1 MFTAKLN
8 EYLETRDRRKKKKK
22 IPCTIARQTFIQYKI
37 PPSLFADYYHFPGKM
52 FNKSPNM
59 LLPLEYEATISPI
72 PSRNSRQRDFQSCA
86 NYPSPG
92 EFLVF
97 LLSFFTKEGA
107 AIAKYPRRET
117 RGKSEPDTEGKFEA
131 MVQHTI
137 QTLPLLFSYL
147 PFSSVFVKRERE
159 AKRREMRFKGSSWDV
174 LVRPSVVE
182 GYRIRPTIRKS
193 MRRICISIC
202 RTREKKHVC
211 RVQEEKEVEGEQQ
224 PFRDIKLFD
233 L

>member
-1 MFTAKLN
+1 MLDKLSSNIKYRLPSSPIIIISLAKCSINPPTCYCLSN
-8 EYLETRDRRKKKKK
+8 TRQRFHRFPLETLDSEIFNLAQTIQVRGNSSFSFFPSSQRKE
-22 IPCTIARQTFIQYKI
+22 P
-37 PPSLFADYYHFPGKM
+37 
-52 FNKSPNM
+52 
-59 LLPLEYEATISPI
+59 
-72 PSRNSRQRDFQSCA
+72 PSRNIRDEKHEGRASRIPRGNSRRGAAHDSNPPPFI
-86 NYPSPG
+86 
-92 EFLVF
+92 FLPTF
-97 LLSFFTKEGA
+97 LLRVCKE
-107 AIAKYPRRET
+107 
-117 RGKSEPDTEGKFEA
+117 
-131 MVQHTI
+131 
-137 QTLPLLFSYL
+137 
-147 PFSSVFVKRERE
+147 RERE